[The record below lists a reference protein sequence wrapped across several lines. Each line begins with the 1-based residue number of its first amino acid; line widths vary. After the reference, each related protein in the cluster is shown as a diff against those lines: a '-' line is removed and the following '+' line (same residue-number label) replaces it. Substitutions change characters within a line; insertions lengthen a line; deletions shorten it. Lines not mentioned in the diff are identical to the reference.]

1 MNNLQLEVMQLR
13 YNDYKN
19 EFIELHKQE
28 ERNIKSIKDDYDSRK
43 KALEKKY
50 SDQLNNIIY
59 EILYKSLSSAYFEQM
74 YVGFKVVKHS
84 SYFGGAMTITIE
96 EKSVSTA
103 MKKGAKRLNYE
114 RIKNQFFSNL
124 KIKTVGEVNKLSID
138 AAWKEKCKK
147 GFINVIDEIRKTFM
161 QKYESAFQA
170 LAGGKKN
177 RPRRR
182 KTQKMQKMQKMQKN
196 NKKTSKSG
204 SKMKRKTKKER
215 AS

>member
-1 MNNLQLEVMQLR
+1 MQLR

-19 EFIELHKQE
+19 EFIKIHQQE
-28 ERNIKSIKDDYDSRK
+28 ERNIKLIKDDYNSRK

-74 YVGFKVVKHS
+74 YIGFKVVKHS

-96 EKSVSTA
+96 EKRVSTA

-114 RIKNQFFSNL
+114 RIKKQFFSDL

-138 AAWKEKCKK
+138 AVWKEKCKK
-147 GFINVIDEIRKTFM
+147 GFINVIDEIRKTFI
-161 QKYESAFQA
+161 QKYESVFQS

-177 RPRRR
+177 RPRRQ
-182 KTQKMQKMQKMQKN
+182 KTQKRQKMPKN
-196 NKKTSKSG
+196 TKIARKSE
-204 SKMKRKTKKER
+204 SKMKRKTKKEL